1 MSLSLKQKIIAS
13 IVAFGL
19 ILIAIFNKGLALKN
33 EAPANTSPQT
43 KPQVQTNTP
52 ELIST
57 NPQAL
62 DGTTILPTQIIE
74 LNFNLPLENDA
85 EIKITFEPKAE
96 YKIELSNDKK
106 TAKIIP
112 LKPYALGQGYSLS
125 IKSDT
130 KFQGKKTLGR
140 DYGFGFRTIEY
151 RGV

>member
-1 MSLSLKQKIIAS
+1 MSLKQKIIAVV
-13 IVAFGL
+13 VALGL
-19 ILIAIFNKGLALKN
+19 ILIAIFYKGFAPKN
-33 EAPANTSPQT
+33 EAPPNTSPPAKQA
-43 KPQVQTNTP
+43 VQTNTP

-85 EIKITFEPKAE
+85 ETKITLDPKAE
-96 YKIELSNDKK
+96 VKIELSNDKK

-112 LKPYALGQGYSLS
+112 LKPFALGQGYSLS
-125 IKSDT
+125 IKGNT
-130 KFQGKKTLGR
+130 KFQGNKTLGR

-151 RGV
+151 KGV

>member
-1 MSLSLKQKIIAS
+1 MRLKQKIIAAV
-13 IVAFGL
+13 IALGL
-19 ILIAIFNKGLALKN
+19 ILIAIFNKGLAPKN
-33 EAPANTSPQT
+33 ESPINTPKKTGQ
-43 KPQVQTNTP
+43 QVQTDTP

-57 NPQAL
+57 NPSPL

-74 LNFNLPLENDA
+74 FQFNLPLENDA
-85 EIKITFEPKAE
+85 ETKITLDPKVE

-112 LKPYALGQGYSLS
+112 LKPFTLGQGYTLS
-125 IKSDT
+125 IKGDT

-151 RGV
+151 KGV